1 MMMIS
6 QGYFKQQQKFHDKD
20 TNTCNPLFGFIY
32 ISTMAI
38 YVHLYVI
45 CTGALLLA
53 TTSSH
58 ASSLVYHG
66 ELIKKSS
73 RSYQSPVFGLP
84 APASPFSRGN
94 QIGLNAR
101 QIL

>member
-45 CTGALLLA
+45 CTGA
-53 TTSSH
+53 
-58 ASSLVYHG
+58 ASGDHIIACI
-66 ELIKKSS
+66 E
-73 RSYQSPVFGLP
+73 FGL
-84 APASPFSRGN
+84 SRRVDKK
-94 QIGLNAR
+94 IK
-101 QIL
+101 

>member
-1 MMMIS
+1 LPSHKKEKAGHVMMMIS

-45 CTGALLLA
+45 CTGAA
-53 TTSSH
+53 SGDH
-58 ASSLVYHG
+58 IIASSLVYHD
-66 ELIKKSS
+66 EQLPIKK
-73 RSYQSPVFGLP
+73 
-84 APASPFSRGN
+84 
-94 QIGLNAR
+94 IK
-101 QIL
+101 